1 LSPESGLRNVL
12 ANAIL
17 LEIFMG
23 VLLSLVT
30 SYPFFFSIERGNID
44 IFAMAFSLASIWI
57 LLKSPNR
64 IWLQVLLL
72 SIAVHMKIYPIF
84 LFALLFY
91 KHRFQ
96 IVLPALFINIGF
108 LFILGPVNALA
119 FVKAIRAFTNQLQVS
134 LLNHSGYAFASILTQ
149 SQPQWSG
156 HLPML
161 RAIFTYLPAIL
172 WAVAAV
178 LLALHECSEKN
189 IILGFMIT
197 IPLMEVFP
205 ALSNDYKLVIS
216 SSAILLLTA
225 LIVFRLCQYQKL
237 LDYIQLFIVL
247 IIMLFI
253 GRSYA
258 FTDPSL
264 AIVQNKY
271 MWEILLQIIMLI
283 NIFQQL
289 SLDKGMM
296 KHSSTQLRAQ

>member
-1 LSPESGLRNVL
+1 
-12 ANAIL
+12 
-17 LEIFMG
+17 
-23 VLLSLVT
+23 
-30 SYPFFFSIERGNID
+30 
-44 IFAMAFSLASIWI
+44 
-57 LLKSPNR
+57 
-64 IWLQVLLL
+64 
-72 SIAVHMKIYPIF
+72 
-84 LFALLFY
+84 
-91 KHRFQ
+91 
-96 IVLPALFINIGF
+96 
-108 LFILGPVNALA
+108 
-119 FVKAIRAFTNQLQVS
+119 
-134 LLNHSGYAFASILTQ
+134 
-149 SQPQWSG
+149 
-156 HLPML
+156 ML

-289 SLDKGMM
+289 SLDKGLM